1 MEDIIV
7 FFPRSRLKFNWPNV
21 NRFLLY
27 NLWCELFSKRHF
39 HKEAQHPLTLIVYW
53 LLQLNTICYYLR
65 KPQTLA
71 KPGANNPKS
80 YRVMAVINSLSP
92 HALARLPLG
101 YWTEIYD
108 CFARL
113 LRMTWNGIPLKN
125 QCSFCLDRMKC
136 TVDYLHWNTLV
147 SSQLITSEG
156 PLFT

>member
-7 FFPRSRLKFNWPNV
+7 FFPWSRLKFNWPNV

-80 YRVMAVINSLSP
+80 NRVMAVINSLSP
-92 HALARLPLG
+92 HALARLLLG